1 MLHYYIGGR
10 MRSRFQFS
18 LSKLGRFK
26 WTIHNCI
33 GHPVMEILY
42 LIGLEE
48 MAKKAHDFT
57 IPKK

>member
-1 MLHYYIGGR
+1 
-10 MRSRFQFS
+10 MRGRFQLS